1 MKKNKILIIIPSR
14 FASTRLPEKPLV
26 KIAGKEMVLRVAEIA
41 NYVCN
46 KVEGCNYIVAT
57 DHEKI
62 VNFCKENNIAVM
74 MTSENCKS
82 GTERCWDVT
91 TKIAEKPDFIV
102 NLQGDNPL
110 CPPWFIE
117 QLIEAWKNDKE
128 GQVFTPSLHLSW
140 EEYDR
145 MKESKKITPYSG
157 TTVEVD
163 KFGYALAFSKA
174 MIRCV

>member
-74 MTSENCKS
+74 MTPRTAK
-82 GTERCWDVT
+82 V
-91 TKIAEKPDFIV
+91 
-102 NLQGDNPL
+102 
-110 CPPWFIE
+110 E
-117 QLIEAWKNDKE
+117 QKDAGMSQPKLLRNRI
-128 GQVFTPSLHLSW
+128 L
-140 EEYDR
+140 
-145 MKESKKITPYSG
+145 
-157 TTVEVD
+157 
-163 KFGYALAFSKA
+163 
-174 MIRCV
+174 